1 MRATPLVML
10 AFASGFALSPA
21 ARAERPPEAKAD
33 AHFAFEGVV
42 ESVEMTPED
51 GVDYYLVAVK
61 ITKVIKGDLTA
72 GNVFK
77 ISCFQVKKFK
87 PGTTGAAGHFA
98 IPSKGDKI
106 KAYANKH
113 EQRGG
118 REALY
123 PNWFDKLDKDVP
135 KKK

>member
-1 MRATPLVML
+1 MRPAFVAAIAAVFAT
-10 AFASGFALSPA
+10 ASAAL
-21 ARAERPPEAKAD
+21 AERPPEAKSD
-33 AHFAFEGVV
+33 AHFVFEGVV
-42 ESVEMTPED
+42 ESVDMTPED
-51 GVDYYLVAVK
+51 GVEYYLVAVK
-61 ITKVIKGDLTA
+61 ITKVLKGDLTA
-72 GNVFK
+72 GNVFQV
-77 ISCFQVKKFK
+77 SCFQVKKFK

-123 PNWFDKLDKDVP
+123 PNWFDKLDKEAP